1 MYDLMCTPS
10 ISVFSDFSHL
20 ARPRQRARG
29 LEFVNFKAYLLSPNG
44 RGGD

>member
-20 ARPRQRARG
+20 ARPRQRAR